1 MTEAFQDGATQLSDQ
16 DPLRRSRT
24 SSVWIAI
31 ALFAVLLL
39 LLIIFIAQNTQSVGI
54 SFFGWSGQAP
64 LAVSLLAASLVGIVL
79 TLAAGSLRIVQLRRR
94 IRRGRRNVVADEPS
108 VEQR

>member
-1 MTEAFQDGATQLSDQ
+1 MTDTFQDGDSAGSAD

-24 SSVWIAI
+24 STVWIAI

-39 LLIIFIAQNTQSVGI
+39 LLIIFIAQNTQRVAI
-54 SFFGWSGQAP
+54 SFLGWSGQAP

-79 TLAAGSLRIVQLRRR
+79 TLVAGSLRIVQLRRR
-94 IRRGRRNVVADEPS
+94 IRRERRVTTVDEPS
-108 VEQR
+108 GP

>member
-1 MTEAFQDGATQLSDQ
+1 MTDTFQDGDSAGAD

-39 LLIIFIAQNTQSVGI
+39 LLIIFIAQNTQSVAI
-54 SFFGWSGQAP
+54 SFLGWSGHAP

-79 TLAAGSLRIVQLRRR
+79 TLVAGSLRIVQLRRR
-94 IRRGRRNVVADEPS
+94 IRRERRAATVDQPPAP
-108 VEQR
+108 